1 MTRGEARKRFAA
13 LIARQAETRSPATTP
28 FARYFL
34 FGSVLHGMSV
44 FLPHEKKFF
53 DLFEELADTTVEAAQ
68 LMLDLSA
75 EYQPED
81 AATPS
86 LNQDSRSSNLME
98 IREQLKVIEQEGDAI
113 VHHIIQGLFYDHTR
127 VTEEKGDIRYFAH
140 NLDNVIDG
148 VEKAVARLA
157 FSQRPLTPE
166 PVNEFAPIIL
176 ETANEIKKAV
186 CCLRDI
192 RRSEVTLEESC
203 IRINELENEADKVNR
218 KWLKRLM
225 TTPTESPNEVLE
237 RLLIKEIV
245 DILEDT
251 MDNCEDVAN
260 ILETFRLKGGI

>member
-13 LIARQAETRSPATTP
+13 LIARQAETRSPAATLL
-28 FARYFL
+28 AHYL
-34 FGSVLHGMSV
+34 LLGSVLHSMSV

-53 DLFEELADTTVEAAQ
+53 SLFEELADTAVEAAQ

-75 EYQPED
+75 DAQPEGSLSLSHD
-81 AATPS
+81 A
-86 LNQDSRSSNLME
+86 RRSNLME
-98 IREQLKVIEQEGDAI
+98 VRERLKIIEQEGDAI
-113 VHHIIQGLFYDHTR
+113 VHQIIQGLFHDHTR

-157 FSQRPLTPE
+157 FTPHPSIPE
-166 PVNEFAPIIL
+166 PVSEFAPIIL
-176 ETANEIKKAV
+176 KTANEIKKAV
-186 CCLRDI
+186 CCLRSI
-192 RRSEVTLEESC
+192 RRSEVTLEECC
-203 IRINELENEADKVNR
+203 IRINELENIADRVNR
-218 KWLKRLM
+218 KWVKRLM
-225 TTPTESPNEVLE
+225 TTPTESSNEVLE

>member
-13 LIARQAETRSPATTP
+13 LIARQAETRSPATPTP
-28 FARYFL
+28 FAKL
-34 FGSVLHGMSV
+34 LVFGSILQGMSV

-53 DLFEELADTTVEAAQ
+53 DLFEELADKAVEAAQ

-75 EYQPED
+75 EHQPEG
-81 AATPS
+81 APS
-86 LNQDSRSSNLME
+86 LSHDSRSSSLME
-98 IREQLKVIEQEGDAI
+98 IREQLKLVEQEGDAI
-113 VHHIIQGLFYDHTR
+113 VHDIIQGLFYDHTR

-157 FSQRPLTPE
+157 FAPHPTIPE
-166 PVNEFAPIIL
+166 PVSEFAPIIL
-176 ETANEIKKAV
+176 KTANEIKNAV
-186 CCLRDI
+186 CCLRAI
-192 RRSEVTLEESC
+192 RRSELTLEESC
-203 IRINELENEADKVNR
+203 IRINELENLADKVNR
-218 KWLKRLM
+218 RWLKRLM
-225 TTPTESPNEVLE
+225 TTPTNDPNEVLE

-260 ILETFRLKGGI
+260 ILETFRLKGGV